1 MTPRVAVVHPQ
12 LVAGG
17 GSEACAMWTLQA
29 LQDESRLT
37 LVTMG
42 RPDLGSMN
50 RKYGTTVDENK
61 IEVRF
66 LRLPPGTR
74 KRFDALRGFRLARYC
89 RRHARDFDVMISAYN
104 VMDFGVAGIQ
114 MIADFSF
121 DDALRRELHAE
132 SGAAGGGFYPFAD
145 AKPRL
150 SGRGYEARLR
160 VNPEQAPVLL
170 GPGLGSPAPAFM
182 PRSPGV
188 YKASLMRSLY
198 LGLGRRLAGSR
209 GDGWKRNLTVANS
222 EWTRD
227 LLRERF
233 GVASNVVYPPVV
245 GDFPTVPWSER
256 EDGFVFIGRL
266 VPEKGV
272 RRVIEI
278 LGDVRKEKPVH
289 LHIIGR
295 RERTAHA
302 REIEEL
308 CRRNRDWIH
317 LEGEIYGPE
326 KAAFLARHKY
336 GISGCRNEAFGIA
349 VAEMVKAGSLVWVPD
364 GGGQTEIVAH
374 PGLIYSGR
382 GHAAALIVAALGDPE
397 AEAVLRYHLE
407 ARADLFS
414 SGRFVEEMRVVVR
427 GFLSE
432 EHVRRA

>member
-1 MTPRVAVVHPQ
+1 MIPRVAVVHPQ

-50 RKYGTTVDENK
+50 RKYGTTVDENRV
-61 IEVRF
+61 EGRF
-66 LRLPPGTR
+66 LRPPPGTR
-74 KRFDALRGFRLARYC
+74 KRFDALRGFHLARYC

-114 MIADFSF
+114 WIGDFSF

-132 SGAAGGGFYPFAD
+132 SGVAD
-145 AKPRL
+145 
-150 SGRGYEARLR
+150 S
-160 VNPEQAPVLL
+160 V
-170 GPGLGSPAPAFM
+170 F
-182 PRSPGV
+182 
-188 YKASLMRSLY
+188 YKASAGRSLY
-198 LGLGRRLAGSR
+198 LKLARALAGSR
-209 GDGWKRNLTVANS
+209 GDGWKRNRTAACS

-233 GVASNVVYPPVV
+233 GVAADVVYPPVA
-245 GDFPTVPWSER
+245 GGFPAVPWNER

-302 REIEEL
+302 REVEEL

-317 LEGEIYGPE
+317 LEGEKYGPE
-326 KAAFLARHKY
+326 KAEFLARHKF

-382 GHAAALIVAALGDPE
+382 GHAAALILAALGEPA
-397 AEAVLRYHLE
+397 AEAALRYHLE

-414 SGRFVEEMRVVVR
+414 SGRFVEEMRGIVR

-432 EHVRRA
+432 KHVRFA

>member
-12 LVAGG
+12 LVPGG
-17 GSEACAMWTLQA
+17 GSEAGAMWTLQA

-42 RPDLGSMN
+42 RPDLESLN

-61 IEVRF
+61 LDGRF

-89 RRHARDFDVMISAYN
+89 RRHALDFDVLISAYN

-114 MIADFSF
+114 SIADFSF
-121 DDALRRELHAE
+121 DDALRRELHSAN
-132 SGAAGGGFYPFAD
+132 GAAGGA
-145 AKPRL
+145 L
-150 SGRGYEARLR
+150 T
-160 VNPEQAPVLL
+160 
-170 GPGLGSPAPAFM
+170 
-182 PRSPGV
+182 
-188 YKASLMRSLY
+188 KASLGRSLY
-198 LGLGRRLAGSR
+198 LGLARALAGSR

-233 GVASNVVYPPVV
+233 GVASDVVYPPVA
-245 GDFPTVPWSER
+245 GGFPAVPWNER

-278 LGDVRKEKPVH
+278 LGDVRREKPVH

-295 RERTAHA
+295 RERNAYA
-302 REIEEL
+302 REVEEL

-317 LEGEIYGPE
+317 LEGEKYGPE
-326 KAAFLARHKY
+326 KAEFLARHKY

-364 GGGQTEIVAH
+364 GGGQKEIVAH

-382 GHAAALIVAALGDPE
+382 GHAAALILAALGEPA
-397 AEAVLRYHLE
+397 AEAALRYHLE

-414 SGRFVEEMRVVVR
+414 SGRFVEEMRGIVR

-432 EHVRRA
+432 KHVRFA

>member
-29 LQDESRLT
+29 LQDECRLT

-61 IEVRF
+61 LEGRF
-66 LRLPPGTR
+66 LSLPPGTR
-74 KRFDALRGFRLARYC
+74 KRFDALRGFPLARYC

-114 MIADFSF
+114 RIADFSF
-121 DDALRRELHAE
+121 DDALRRELHSAD
-132 SGAAGGGFYPFAD
+132 GAADG
-145 AKPRL
+145 
-150 SGRGYEARLR
+150 
-160 VNPEQAPVLL
+160 
-170 GPGLGSPAPAFM
+170 AFT
-182 PRSPGV
+182 
-188 YKASLMRSLY
+188 KASLGRSLY
-198 LGLGRRLAGSR
+198 LGLARALAGSR

-233 GVASNVVYPPVV
+233 GVASDVVYPPVA
-245 GDFPTVPWSER
+245 GGFPAVPWNER

-317 LEGEIYGPE
+317 LEGEKYGPQ
-326 KAAFLARHKY
+326 KAEFLARHKY

-364 GGGQTEIVAH
+364 GGGQKEIVAH

-382 GHAAALIVAALGDPE
+382 GHAAALILAALGEPA
-397 AEAVLRYHLE
+397 AEAALRYHLE
-407 ARADLFS
+407 TRAELFS
-414 SGRFVEEMRVVVR
+414 SGRFVEKMRGIVR

-432 EHVRRA
+432 KHVRFA

>member
-1 MTPRVAVVHPQ
+1 MTPRVAVVHPH

-17 GSEACAMWTLQA
+17 GSEACAMWMLQA

-42 RPDLGSMN
+42 RPDLESMN
-50 RKYGTTVDENK
+50 RKYGTTVDESK
-61 IEVRF
+61 LEVRF

-104 VMDFGVAGIQ
+104 GMDFGVAGIQ
-114 MIADFSF
+114 RIADFSF
-121 DDALRRELHAE
+121 DDALRRELQAE
-132 SGAAGGGFYPFAD
+132 SGAADG
-145 AKPRL
+145 
-150 SGRGYEARLR
+150 
-160 VNPEQAPVLL
+160 
-170 GPGLGSPAPAFM
+170 AF
-182 PRSPGV
+182 
-188 YKASLMRSLY
+188 YKASLGRSLY
-198 LGLGRRLAGSR
+198 LGFARALAGSR

-233 GVASNVVYPPVV
+233 GVASDVVYPPVA
-245 GDFPTVPWSER
+245 GGFPAVPWNER

-272 RRVIEI
+272 RQVIEI

-308 CRRNRDWIH
+308 CRRHAEWVH
-317 LEGEIYGPE
+317 FEGEMYGPE
-326 KAAFLARHKY
+326 KERFLAGHKY
-336 GISGCRNEAFGIA
+336 GISGRRNEAFGIA

-364 GGGQTEIVAH
+364 GGGQKEIVAH
-374 PGLIYSGR
+374 PELIYVGR
-382 GHAAALIVAALGDPE
+382 D
-397 AEAVLRYHLE
+397 EAVAKIRSVLTEPEKQTRLRDHLR
-407 ARADLFS
+407 ARAGLFS
-414 SGRFVEEMRVVVR
+414 AERFVREMRVIVR
-427 GFLSE
+427 EFLE
-432 EHVRRA
+432 ENRAVAS

>member
-1 MTPRVAVVHPQ
+1 MTPRVAVIHPQ

-17 GSEACAMWTLQA
+17 GSEAGAMWTLQA

-37 LVTMG
+37 LITMG
-42 RPDLGSMN
+42 RPDLESMN

-61 IEVRF
+61 IKGRF

-89 RRHARDFDVMISAYN
+89 HRHARDFDVMISAYN
-104 VMDFGVAGIQ
+104 LMDFGVAGIQ

-132 SGAAGGGFYPFAD
+132 SGAADG
-145 AKPRL
+145 
-150 SGRGYEARLR
+150 
-160 VNPEQAPVLL
+160 
-170 GPGLGSPAPAFM
+170 AF
-182 PRSPGV
+182 
-188 YKASLMRSLY
+188 YKASLGRSLY
-198 LGLGRRLAGSR
+198 LGLGRTLAGSR

-233 GVASNVVYPPVV
+233 GVASEVVYPPVT
-245 GDFPTVPWSER
+245 GGFPAFPWNER
-256 EDGFVFIGRL
+256 EDGFVVIGRL

-278 LGDVRKEKPVH
+278 LIDVRREKPVH
-289 LHIIGR
+289 LHIVGR

-308 CRRNRDWIH
+308 CRRNRDWVH
-317 LEGEIYGPE
+317 LEGEKYGPE
-326 KAAFLARHKY
+326 KAEFLARHKY

-349 VAEMVKAGSLVWVPD
+349 VAEMVKAGQVVWVPD
-364 GGGQTEIVAH
+364 GGGQKEIVAH
-374 PGLIYSGR
+374 PGLVYSGR
-382 GHAAALIVAALGDPE
+382 DHAASLILAALGEPA
-397 AEAVLRYHLE
+397 AEAALRYHIKS
-407 ARADLFS
+407 RADLFS
-414 SGRFVEEMRVVVR
+414 SGRFVEEIRGLVR
-427 GFLSE
+427 RFLSE
-432 EHVRRA
+432 KHVRFA

>member
-29 LQDESRLT
+29 LQDECRLT
-37 LVTMG
+37 LVTIG

-61 IEVRF
+61 VEGRF

-89 RRHARDFDVMISAYN
+89 RRHARDFDAMISAYN
-104 VMDFGVAGIQ
+104 VMDFGVPGIQ
-114 MIADFSF
+114 VIADLSF
-121 DDALRRELHAE
+121 DDALRRELHSAD
-132 SGAAGGGFYPFAD
+132 GAAGG
-145 AKPRL
+145 
-150 SGRGYEARLR
+150 
-160 VNPEQAPVLL
+160 
-170 GPGLGSPAPAFM
+170 AF
-182 PRSPGV
+182 

-198 LGLGRRLAGSR
+198 LGLARALSGSR
-209 GDGWKRNLTVANS
+209 GDDWKRNLTVANS

-233 GVASNVVYPPVV
+233 GVVSDVVYPPVV
-245 GDFPTVPWSER
+245 GGFPAVPWSER
-256 EDGFVFIGRL
+256 EDGFVVIGRL

-289 LHIIGR
+289 LHIVGR

-302 REIEEL
+302 RENEEL

-317 LEGEIYGPE
+317 LEGEKYGPE
-326 KAAFLARHKY
+326 KAEFLARHKY

-349 VAEMVKAGSLVWVPD
+349 VAEMVKAGLIVWVPD
-364 GGGQTEIVAH
+364 GGGQKEIVAH
-374 PGLIYSGR
+374 PGLVYSGR
-382 GHAAALIVAALGDPE
+382 YHAASLILAALGEPA
-397 AEAVLRYHLE
+397 AEAALRYHLE

-414 SGRFVEEMRVVVR
+414 SGRFVEEMRGIVR
-427 GFLSE
+427 EFLSE
-432 EHVRRA
+432 KHVR

>member
-42 RPDLGSMN
+42 RPDLVSMN

-61 IEVRF
+61 IDGRF

-74 KRFDALRGFRLARYC
+74 KRFDALRGFGLARYC

-114 MIADFSF
+114 RIADFSF
-121 DDALRRELHAE
+121 DDALRRELHSAD
-132 SGAAGGGFYPFAD
+132 GAAGGGF
-145 AKPRL
+145 
-150 SGRGYEARLR
+150 
-160 VNPEQAPVLL
+160 
-170 GPGLGSPAPAFM
+170 
-182 PRSPGV
+182 

-198 LGLGRRLAGSR
+198 LGLARALAGSC
-209 GDGWKRNLTVANS
+209 GDGWRRNLTVANS

-233 GVASNVVYPPVV
+233 GVASEVIYPPVA
-245 GDFPTVPWSER
+245 GSFPAVPWNER
-256 EDGFVFIGRL
+256 EDGFVVIGRL

-289 LHIIGR
+289 LHIVGR

-317 LEGEIYGPE
+317 LEGEKYGPE
-326 KAAFLARHKY
+326 KAEFLARHKY

-349 VAEMVKAGSLVWVPD
+349 VAEMVKAGSIVWVPD
-364 GGGQTEIVAH
+364 GGGQKEIVAH
-374 PGLIYSGR
+374 PGLVYSGR
-382 GHAAALIVAALGDPE
+382 DHAASLILAALGEPA
-397 AEAVLRYHLE
+397 AEAALRYHLE

-414 SGRFVEEMRVVVR
+414 SGRFVEEMKGIVR
-427 GFLSE
+427 EFLSE
-432 EHVRRA
+432 KHVRCA

>member
-17 GSEACAMWTLQA
+17 GSEAGAMWTLQA

-37 LVTMG
+37 LITLG
-42 RPDLGSMN
+42 RPDLESLN
-50 RKYGTTVDENK
+50 RKYGTTVDESK
-61 IEVRF
+61 IEGRF
-66 LRLPPGTR
+66 LRLPLGTR

-114 MIADFSF
+114 GIADFSF

-132 SGAAGGGFYPFAD
+132 SGEAGG
-145 AKPRL
+145 
-150 SGRGYEARLR
+150 
-160 VNPEQAPVLL
+160 
-170 GPGLGSPAPAFM
+170 
-182 PRSPGV
+182 GV

-198 LGLGRRLAGSR
+198 LGLGRALAGGT

-233 GVASNVVYPPVV
+233 GVASDVVYPPVA
-245 GDFPTVPWSER
+245 GGFPAIPWNER
-256 EDGFVFIGRL
+256 EDGFVVIGRL
-266 VPEKGV
+266 VPGKGIS
-272 RRVIEI
+272 RVIEI

-295 RERTAHA
+295 RERSAHA
-302 REIEEL
+302 REIGEL

-317 LEGEIYGPE
+317 LEGEKYGPE
-326 KAAFLARHKY
+326 KAEFLARHKY

-364 GGGQTEIVAH
+364 GGGQKEIVAH
-374 PGLIYSGR
+374 PGLVYSDR
-382 GHAAALIVAALGDPE
+382 DHAVSLILAALGEP
-397 AEAVLRYHLE
+397 AAAAALRYHLE

-414 SGRFVEEMRVVVR
+414 SGRFAEEMRGIVR

-432 EHVRRA
+432 KHVCFA

>member
-37 LVTMG
+37 LVTLG
-42 RPDLGSMN
+42 RPDLESMN
-50 RKYGTTVDENK
+50 RKYGTTIDESK
-61 IEVRF
+61 IEGRF

-121 DDALRRELHAE
+121 DDALRRELHSAN
-132 SGAAGGGFYPFAD
+132 GAAGGGFY
-145 AKPRL
+145 
-150 SGRGYEARLR
+150 
-160 VNPEQAPVLL
+160 
-170 GPGLGSPAPAFM
+170 
-182 PRSPGV
+182 
-188 YKASLMRSLY
+188 KASLGRSLY
-198 LGLGRRLAGSR
+198 LGLARALAGSR

-233 GVASNVVYPPVV
+233 GVASDVVYPPVA
-245 GDFPTVPWSER
+245 GGFPAVPWNER

-295 RERTAHA
+295 RERTAYA
-302 REIEEL
+302 REVEEL
-308 CRRNRDWIH
+308 CRRKRDWIH
-317 LEGEIYGPE
+317 LEGEKYGPE
-326 KAAFLARHKY
+326 KAEFLARHKY

-364 GGGQTEIVAH
+364 GGGQKEIVAH

-382 GHAAALIVAALGDPE
+382 GHAAALILAALGAPA
-397 AEAVLRYHLE
+397 AEAALRYHLE

-414 SGRFVEEMRVVVR
+414 SGRFVEEMRGIVR

-432 EHVRRA
+432 KHVRFA

>member
-1 MTPRVAVVHPQ
+1 MTPRVAVIHPQ

-17 GSEACAMWTLQA
+17 GSEAGAMWTLQA

-37 LVTMG
+37 LITMG
-42 RPDLGSMN
+42 RPDLESMN

-61 IEVRF
+61 IKGRF

-132 SGAAGGGFYPFAD
+132 SGAADG
-145 AKPRL
+145 
-150 SGRGYEARLR
+150 
-160 VNPEQAPVLL
+160 
-170 GPGLGSPAPAFM
+170 AF
-182 PRSPGV
+182 
-188 YKASLMRSLY
+188 YKASLGRSFY
-198 LGLGRRLAGSR
+198 LGLGRTLAGSR

-233 GVASNVVYPPVV
+233 GVASEVVYPPVT
-245 GDFPTVPWSER
+245 GGFPAFPWNER
-256 EDGFVFIGRL
+256 EDGFVVIGRL

-278 LGDVRKEKPVH
+278 LIDVRREKPVH
-289 LHIIGR
+289 LHIVGR

-308 CRRNRDWIH
+308 CRRNRDWVH
-317 LEGEIYGPE
+317 LEGEKYGLE
-326 KAAFLARHKY
+326 KAEFLARHKY

-349 VAEMVKAGSLVWVPD
+349 VAEMVKAGQVVWVPD
-364 GGGQTEIVAH
+364 GGGQKEIVAH
-374 PGLIYSGR
+374 PGLVYSGR
-382 GHAAALIVAALGDPE
+382 DHAASLILAALGEPA
-397 AEAVLRYHLE
+397 AEAALRYHIKS
-407 ARADLFS
+407 RADLFS
-414 SGRFVEEMRVVVR
+414 SGRFVEEIRGVVR
-427 GFLSE
+427 RFLSE
-432 EHVRRA
+432 KHVRFA

>member
-17 GSEACAMWTLQA
+17 GSEAGAMWTLQA

-37 LVTMG
+37 LITLG
-42 RPDLGSMN
+42 RPDLESLN
-50 RKYGTTVDENK
+50 RKYGTTVDESK
-61 IEVRF
+61 IEGRF
-66 LRLPPGTR
+66 LRLPLGTR

-114 MIADFSF
+114 GIADFSF

-132 SGAAGGGFYPFAD
+132 SGEAGG
-145 AKPRL
+145 
-150 SGRGYEARLR
+150 
-160 VNPEQAPVLL
+160 
-170 GPGLGSPAPAFM
+170 
-182 PRSPGV
+182 GV

-198 LGLGRRLAGSR
+198 LGLGRALAGGT

-233 GVASNVVYPPVV
+233 GVASDVVYPPVA
-245 GDFPTVPWSER
+245 GGFPAIPWNER
-256 EDGFVFIGRL
+256 EDGFVVIGRL
-266 VPEKGV
+266 VPEKGIS
-272 RRVIEI
+272 RVIEI

-295 RERTAHA
+295 RERSAHA
-302 REIEEL
+302 REIGEL

-317 LEGEIYGPE
+317 LEGEKYGPE
-326 KAAFLARHKY
+326 KAEFLARHKY

-364 GGGQTEIVAH
+364 GGGQKEIVAH
-374 PGLIYSGR
+374 PGLVYSDR
-382 GHAAALIVAALGDPE
+382 DHAVSLILAALGEP
-397 AEAVLRYHLE
+397 AAAAALRYHLE

-414 SGRFVEEMRVVVR
+414 SGRFAEEMRGIVR

-432 EHVRRA
+432 KHVRFA

>member
-29 LQDESRLT
+29 LQDECRLT
-37 LVTMG
+37 LVTLG
-42 RPDLGSMN
+42 RPDLGTMN

-61 IEVRF
+61 IEGRF

-89 RRHARDFDVMISAYN
+89 RRHARDFDAMISAYN
-104 VMDFGVAGIQ
+104 VMDFGVPGIQ
-114 MIADFSF
+114 MIADLSF
-121 DDALRRELHAE
+121 DDGLRRELDFAGGVAE
-132 SGAAGGGFYPFAD
+132 S
-145 AKPRL
+145 
-150 SGRGYEARLR
+150 
-160 VNPEQAPVLL
+160 
-170 GPGLGSPAPAFM
+170 AFH
-182 PRSPGV
+182 
-188 YKASLMRSLY
+188 KASVGRSLY
-198 LGLGRRLAGSR
+198 LGLARALTGSR
-209 GDGWKRNLTVANS
+209 GDDWKRNLTVANS

-245 GDFPTVPWSER
+245 GDFPAVPWSER

-272 RRVIEI
+272 HRVIEI

-308 CRRNRDWIH
+308 CRRNREWIH
-317 LEGEIYGPE
+317 LEGEKYGPE
-326 KAAFLARHKY
+326 KAEFLARHKY
-336 GISGCRNEAFGIA
+336 GISGCRSEAFGIA
-349 VAEMVKAGSLVWVPD
+349 VAEMVKAGCLVWVPD
-364 GGGQTEIVAH
+364 GGGQTEILAH
-374 PGLIYSGR
+374 PELIYAGR
-382 GHAAALIVAALGDPE
+382 D
-397 AEAVLRYHLE
+397 EAVAKIRGVLTEPEKQTRLRDHLR
-407 ARADLFS
+407 ARAGLFS
-414 SGRFVEEMRVVVR
+414 AERFVREMRVIVR
-427 GFLSE
+427 EFLE
-432 EHVRRA
+432 ENRAGAS

>member
-42 RPDLGSMN
+42 RPDLESMN
-50 RKYGTTVDENK
+50 RKYGTTIDESK
-61 IEVRF
+61 IEGRF

-121 DDALRRELHAE
+121 DDALRRELHSAN
-132 SGAAGGGFYPFAD
+132 GAAGGGFY
-145 AKPRL
+145 
-150 SGRGYEARLR
+150 
-160 VNPEQAPVLL
+160 
-170 GPGLGSPAPAFM
+170 
-182 PRSPGV
+182 
-188 YKASLMRSLY
+188 KASLGRSLY
-198 LGLGRRLAGSR
+198 LGLARALAGSR

-233 GVASNVVYPPVV
+233 GVASDVVYPPVA
-245 GDFPTVPWSER
+245 GGFPAVPWNER
-256 EDGFVFIGRL
+256 EDGFVVIGRL

-278 LGDVRKEKPVH
+278 LDDVRKKKPVH

-302 REIEEL
+302 REVEEL

-317 LEGEIYGPE
+317 LEGEKYGPE
-326 KAAFLARHKY
+326 KAEFLARHKY

-364 GGGQTEIVAH
+364 GGGQKEIVAH

-382 GHAAALIVAALGDPE
+382 GHAAALILAALGEPA
-397 AEAVLRYHLE
+397 AEAALRYHLE

-414 SGRFVEEMRVVVR
+414 SGRFVEEMRGIVR

-432 EHVRRA
+432 KHVRFA

>member
-12 LVAGG
+12 LVPGG
-17 GSEACAMWTLQA
+17 GSEAGAMWTLQA

-42 RPDLGSMN
+42 RPDLESMN

-61 IEVRF
+61 LDGRF

-89 RRHARDFDVMISAYN
+89 RRHARNFDVMISAYN

-121 DDALRRELHAE
+121 DDALRRELHSAN
-132 SGAAGGGFYPFAD
+132 GAAGGGFY
-145 AKPRL
+145 
-150 SGRGYEARLR
+150 
-160 VNPEQAPVLL
+160 
-170 GPGLGSPAPAFM
+170 
-182 PRSPGV
+182 
-188 YKASLMRSLY
+188 KASLGRSFY
-198 LGLGRRLAGSR
+198 LGLARALAGSR

-233 GVASNVVYPPVV
+233 GVASDVVYPPVA
-245 GDFPTVPWSER
+245 GGFPAVPWNER
-256 EDGFVFIGRL
+256 EDGFVVIGRL

-302 REIEEL
+302 REVEEL

-317 LEGEIYGPE
+317 LEGEKYGPE
-326 KAAFLARHKY
+326 KAEFLARHKY

-364 GGGQTEIVAH
+364 GGGQKEIVAH

-382 GHAAALIVAALGDPE
+382 GHAAALILAALGEPA
-397 AEAVLRYHLE
+397 AEAALRYHLE

-414 SGRFVEEMRVVVR
+414 SGRFVEKMRGIVR

-432 EHVRRA
+432 KHVRFA

>member
-1 MTPRVAVVHPQ
+1 MMPRVAVVHPR

-50 RKYGTTVDENK
+50 RKYGTTVDPNK
-61 IEVRF
+61 IEGRF
-66 LRLPPGTR
+66 LRLVPGTR
-74 KRFDALRGFRLARYC
+74 KRFDALRGFPLVRYC
-89 RRHARDFDVMISAYN
+89 RRHARDFDVMISVYN

-114 MIADFSF
+114 RIADFSF
-121 DDALRRELHAE
+121 DDALRRELH
-132 SGAAGGGFYPFAD
+132 SAGGG
-145 AKPRL
+145 
-150 SGRGYEARLR
+150 SH
-160 VNPEQAPVLL
+160 
-170 GPGLGSPAPAFM
+170 
-182 PRSPGV
+182 
-188 YKASLMRSLY
+188 KASPMRSLY
-198 LGLGRRLAGSR
+198 LGLARALAGSR
-209 GDGWKRNLTVANS
+209 GDGWKRNVTVANS

-233 GVASNVVYPPVV
+233 GVASSVVYPPVS
-245 GDFPTVPWSER
+245 GDFPAVPWSER
-256 EDGFVFIGRL
+256 EDGFVVVGRL
-266 VPEKGV
+266 APEKGI

-278 LGDVRKEKPVH
+278 LGDVRRERPVH
-289 LHIIGR
+289 LHIVGR
-295 RERTAHA
+295 RGRTGPA
-302 REIEEL
+302 REIEAL
-308 CRRNRDWIH
+308 CRRNRDWVH

-326 KAAFLARHKY
+326 KAEFLARHKY

-349 VAEMVKAGSLVWVPD
+349 VAEMVKAGLIVWVPD
-364 GGGQTEIVAH
+364 GGGQKEIVDH
-374 PGLIYSGR
+374 PGLVYSGR
-382 GHAAALIVAALGDPE
+382 GHATALILTALGDPE

>member
-12 LVAGG
+12 FVPGG
-17 GSEACAMWTLQA
+17 GSEAGAMWTLQA

-37 LVTMG
+37 LITMG

-61 IEVRF
+61 IDGRF
-66 LRLPPGTR
+66 LRLPPGTG
-74 KRFDALRGFRLARYC
+74 KRFDALRGFPLARYC
-89 RRHARDFDVMISAYN
+89 RRHAHDFDVMISAYN

-114 MIADFSF
+114 SIADFSF
-121 DDALRRELHAE
+121 DDALRRELHSAD
-132 SGAAGGGFYPFAD
+132 GTAGG
-145 AKPRL
+145 
-150 SGRGYEARLR
+150 
-160 VNPEQAPVLL
+160 VLH
-170 GPGLGSPAPAFM
+170 
-182 PRSPGV
+182 
-188 YKASLMRSLY
+188 KASLGRSLY
-198 LGLGRRLAGSR
+198 LGLARALAGSR

-222 EWTRD
+222 EWTRE

-233 GVASNVVYPPVV
+233 GVASTVVYPPVA
-245 GDFPTVPWSER
+245 GGFPVVPWNER

-302 REIEEL
+302 REVEEL
-308 CRRNRDWIH
+308 CRKNRDWIH
-317 LEGEIYGPE
+317 LEGEKYGPE
-326 KAAFLARHKY
+326 KAEFLARHKY

-364 GGGQTEIVAH
+364 GGGQKEIVAH
-374 PGLIYSGR
+374 PGLVYSGR
-382 GHAAALIVAALGDPE
+382 GHAAALILAALGEPA
-397 AEAVLRYHLE
+397 AEAALRYHLE

-414 SGRFVEEMRVVVR
+414 SGRFVEEMRGIVR
-427 GFLSE
+427 EFLSE
-432 EHVRRA
+432 KHGRFA

>member
-12 LVAGG
+12 LVPGG
-17 GSEACAMWTLQA
+17 GSEAGAMWTLQA
-29 LQDESRLT
+29 LQDQSRLT

-42 RPDLGSMN
+42 RPDLESMN

-61 IEVRF
+61 LEGRF

-114 MIADFSF
+114 SIADFSF
-121 DDALRRELHAE
+121 DDALRRELHSAN
-132 SGAAGGGFYPFAD
+132 GAADG
-145 AKPRL
+145 
-150 SGRGYEARLR
+150 
-160 VNPEQAPVLL
+160 
-170 GPGLGSPAPAFM
+170 AFT
-182 PRSPGV
+182 
-188 YKASLMRSLY
+188 KASLGRSLY
-198 LGLGRRLAGSR
+198 LGLARALAGSR

-222 EWTRD
+222 EWTRN

-233 GVASNVVYPPVV
+233 GVASDVVYPPVA
-245 GDFPTVPWSER
+245 GGFPAVPWNER

-278 LGDVRKEKPVH
+278 LGDVRKQKPVH

-302 REIEEL
+302 REVEEL

-317 LEGEIYGPE
+317 LEGEKYGPE
-326 KAAFLARHKY
+326 KAEFLARHKY

-364 GGGQTEIVAH
+364 GGGQKEIVAH

-382 GHAAALIVAALGDPE
+382 GHAAALILAALGEPA
-397 AEAVLRYHLE
+397 AEAALRYHLE

-414 SGRFVEEMRVVVR
+414 SGRFVEEMRGIVR
-427 GFLSE
+427 RFLSE
-432 EHVRRA
+432 NHVRFA

>member
-17 GSEACAMWTLQA
+17 GSEACTMWTLQA

-42 RPDLGSMN
+42 RPDLVSMN
-50 RKYGTTVDENK
+50 RKYGTAVDEDK
-61 IEVRF
+61 IEGRF

-74 KRFDALRGFRLARYC
+74 KRFDALRGFPLSRYC

-104 VMDFGVAGIQ
+104 VMNFGVAGIQ
-114 MIADFSF
+114 RIADFSF
-121 DDALRRELHAE
+121 DDALRRELHSAD
-132 SGAAGGGFYPFAD
+132 GIAGGGFY
-145 AKPRL
+145 
-150 SGRGYEARLR
+150 
-160 VNPEQAPVLL
+160 
-170 GPGLGSPAPAFM
+170 
-182 PRSPGV
+182 
-188 YKASLMRSLY
+188 KASRMRSLY
-198 LGLGRRLAGSR
+198 LGLARALSGSR

-222 EWTRD
+222 EWTRG

-233 GVASNVVYPPVV
+233 GVASDVIYPPVA
-245 GDFPTVPWSER
+245 GSFPTVPWNKR
-256 EDGFVFIGRL
+256 EDGFVVIGRL

-272 RRVIEI
+272 CRVIEI

-289 LHIIGR
+289 LHIVGR

-317 LEGEIYGPE
+317 LEGEKYGPE
-326 KAAFLARHKY
+326 KAEFLARHKY

-349 VAEMVKAGSLVWVPD
+349 VAEMVKAGSIVWVPD
-364 GGGQTEIVAH
+364 GGGQKEIVAH

-382 GHAAALIVAALGDPE
+382 GHAAALILAALGKPAVE
-397 AEAVLRYHLE
+397 AALRYHLE

-414 SGRFVEEMRVVVR
+414 SGRFVEEMRGIVR

-432 EHVRRA
+432 KYVRFA